1 MKSETLNNYDIIKI
15 NLTFKEKAVTD
26 LSDKSLYFNRELSW
40 LQFNSRVLHQSTKVY
55 KPLLERLKFLAIY
68 STNLDEFY
76 MIRIA
81 GLKQLYSARFVSSG
95 IDEMTP
101 LEQLE
106 QIRAYL
112 HKEKLDLE
120 ESYRNITKTLSSHGL
135 FIQEFQDLPSDL
147 KKDAGEF
154 FYENIFPVIIPIA
167 VDATHPFPPL
177 NNLSLSLAI
186 KLQDSSDPYDVKF
199 AMIRI
204 PRLLPR
210 FVHLSHGIYI
220 TIESLVREY
229 IEDIFPGYEV
239 LATTTFRVTRNADII
254 IEEEEADDFM
264 EILQQGLRLRRKG
277 AFVRL
282 EIEKD
287 CDQELLQ
294 FLNTYLKVNEK
305 DIYEYSIP
313 LNIGTLW
320 DIVSDKAFSHLSV
333 APHVPKQLPPFD
345 QNESI
350 FKIIDREDVLILQP
364 YESFEPVV
372 KFIQDAAKDPKVL
385 SIRMTLYR
393 VGKNSP
399 IVQALIDAANN
410 GKQVTAMV
418 ELKARFDEENNLIW
432 AKALEEAGAHV
443 IYGIP
448 GFKVHAKIAQV
459 IRKSKDKLKIYLH
472 LSTGNYNEATAKIY
486 TDISY
491 FTSRDEFRADSITF
505 FHILTGFSK
514 NKKLTNL
521 KMSPMQMKESLLD
534 MIKNERIHK
543 EKGRIIAKMN
553 SLVDPDIIKALY
565 KASNEGVKID
575 LIVRGICCLKPG
587 IPNVSENIRVI
598 SIVGKYLEHSRIFY
612 FQHASPSVY
621 ISSADWMPRNLEKR
635 FEIMTPIYENSLS
648 LKLLDLLNLQLND
661 NVLAWQLKEDGNYT
675 LLEAKQG
682 EKIINSQEFLE
693 NYVNKLY
700 KSSKKRAAT
709 NAPAK
714 KKKIFR

>member
-1 MKSETLNNYDIIKI
+1 MN
-15 NLTFKEKAVTD
+15 
-26 LSDKSLYFNRELSW
+26 DKSLYINRELSW
-40 LQFNSRVLHQSTKVY
+40 LKFNSRVLYQSTKEE
-55 KPLLERLKFLAIY
+55 KPLLERLKFMAIY

-76 MIRIA
+76 MIRVA
-81 GLKQLYSARFVSSG
+81 GLKQLYSARFISSG
-95 IDEMTP
+95 VDEMTP

-106 QIRAYL
+106 EIRAYL
-112 HKEKLDLE
+112 HHEQHDLE
-120 ESYRNITKTLSSHGL
+120 KSYREVTKALAGEGL
-135 FIQEFQDLPSDL
+135 FIQEFSDLPKDL
-147 KKDAGEF
+147 KSYAGEF

-186 KLQDSSDPYDVKF
+186 KLQDTSSGGEMKF

-210 FVHLSHGIYI
+210 FVHLSRGIYI

-229 IEDIFPGYEV
+229 IEDIFPGYDV
-239 LATTTFRVTRNADII
+239 IASMLFRVTRNADIV

-282 EIEKD
+282 EVEKGYD
-287 CDQELLQ
+287 EELLE
-294 FLNTYLKVNEK
+294 FLNSYLKINPK
-305 DIYEYSIP
+305 DMYEYQIP
-313 LNIGTLW
+313 LNLGALW
-320 DIVSDKAFSHLSV
+320 DIVVDKEFSHLSE
-333 APHVPKQLPPFD
+333 PQHVPKLLPPFD

-350 FKIIDREDVLILQP
+350 FKIIDREDAMILQP

-372 KFIQDAAKDPKVL
+372 RFIQDAAKDPKVL

-432 AKALEEAGAHV
+432 AKALEDAGAHV

-459 IRKSKDKLKIYLH
+459 IRKSNDKLKIYLH

-486 TDISY
+486 TDVSY

-514 NKKLTNL
+514 NKKLNNL
-521 KMSPMQMKESLLD
+521 KMSPMQMKESLLE
-534 MIKNERIHK
+534 MIKTERSYK
-543 EKGRIIAKMN
+543 SKGRIIAKMN
-553 SLVDPDIIKALY
+553 SLVDSDVIKALY
-565 KASNEGVKID
+565 KASMEGVQID
-575 LIVRGICCLKPG
+575 LIVRGICCLRPG
-587 IPNVSENIRVI
+587 IEGISENIRVI

-612 FQHASPSVY
+612 FKHSSPSIY

-635 FEIMTPIYENSLS
+635 FELMTPIYEEALAI
-648 LKLLDLLNLQLND
+648 KLLDLLNLQLND
-661 NVLAWQLKEDGNYT
+661 NVLAWELHANGEYILRHPPEDT
-675 LLEAKQG
+675 KP
-682 EKIINSQEFLE
+682 INSQIFLE
-693 NYVNKLY
+693 NYVNRLY
-700 KSSKKRAAT
+700 KATKKSTAT
-709 NAPAK
+709 NTRPK
-714 KKKIFR
+714 KKKIFK

>member
-1 MKSETLNNYDIIKI
+1 M
-15 NLTFKEKAVTD
+15 TD
-26 LSDKSLYFNRELSW
+26 LNDKSLYINRELSW
-40 LQFNSRVLHQSTKVY
+40 LKFNTRVLYQSTKEE
-55 KPLLERLKFLAIY
+55 KPLLERLKFMAIY

-76 MIRIA
+76 MIRVA
-81 GLKQLYSARFVSSG
+81 GLKQLYSARFISSG

-106 QIRAYL
+106 EIREYL
-112 HKEKLDLE
+112 HTEKKDLE
-120 ESYRNITKTLSSHGL
+120 KSYQHVTKALANEGL
-135 FIQEFQDLPSDL
+135 FIQEFQDLPKDL
-147 KKDAGEF
+147 KTYAGEF

-167 VDATHPFPPL
+167 IDATHPFPPL

-186 KLQDSSDPYDVKF
+186 KLRDNANNAEIKF

-210 FVHLSHGIYI
+210 FVHLEKGIYI

-229 IEDIFPGYEV
+229 IEDIFPGYEI
-239 LATTTFRVTRNADII
+239 LSSTLFRVTRNADIV

-264 EILQQGLRLRRKG
+264 EIMQQGLRLRRKG

-287 CDQELLQ
+287 CDHELLE
-294 FLNTYLKVNEK
+294 FLNSYLKINPQ

-313 LNIGTLW
+313 LNLGALW
-320 DIVSDKAFSHLSV
+320 DVVVDKEFSHLSE
-333 APHVPKQLPPFD
+333 PQHVPKLLPPFD

-350 FKIIDREDVLILQP
+350 FKIIDREDAMILQP

-372 KFIQDAAKDPKVL
+372 RFIQDAAKDPKVL

-432 AKALEEAGAHV
+432 AKALEDAGAHV

-459 IRKSKDKLKIYLH
+459 IRKSNDKLKIYLH
-472 LSTGNYNEATAKIY
+472 LSTGNYNESTAKIY
-486 TDISY
+486 TDVSY

-514 NKKLTNL
+514 NKKLNNL
-521 KMSPMQMKESLLD
+521 KMSPMQLKESLLE
-534 MIKNERIHK
+534 MIKLERSYK
-543 EKGRIIAKMN
+543 NKGRIIAKMN
-553 SLVDPDIIKALY
+553 SLVDSDVIKALY
-565 KASNEGVKID
+565 KASMEGVQID
-575 LIVRGICCLKPG
+575 LIVRGICCLRPG
-587 IPNVSENIRVI
+587 VKGVSENIRVI

-612 FQHASPSVY
+612 FKHSEPSIY

-635 FEIMTPIYENSLS
+635 FELMTPIYEQSLS
-648 LKLLDLLNLQLND
+648 IKLLDLLNLQLND
-661 NVLAWQLKEDGNYT
+661 NVLAWELQENGDYT
-675 LLEAKQG
+675 LRTPPEGTKP
-682 EKIINSQEFLE
+682 IDSQKFLE
-693 NYVNKLY
+693 NYVNRLY
-700 KSSKKRAAT
+700 KASKKSTAT
-709 NAPAK
+709 NTVPK
-714 KKKIFR
+714 RKKIFK

>member
-1 MKSETLNNYDIIKI
+1 MPDLNDK
-15 NLTFKEKAVTD
+15 NL
-26 LSDKSLYFNRELSW
+26 YINRELSW
-40 LQFNSRVLHQSTKVY
+40 LKFNTRVLYQSKKEE
-55 KPLLERLKFLAIY
+55 KPLLERLKFMAIY

-76 MIRIA
+76 MIRVA
-81 GLKQLYSARFVSSG
+81 GLKQLYSARFISSG
-95 IDEMTP
+95 VDEMTP

-106 QIRAYL
+106 EIRKYL
-112 HKEKLDLE
+112 HAEKKDLE
-120 ESYRNITKTLSSHGL
+120 QSYKSVTAALAAEGLHIEEFHDLS
-135 FIQEFQDLPSDL
+135 DDL
-147 KKDAGEF
+147 KTYAGEF

-186 KLQDSSDPYDVKF
+186 KLQDSSNEDEIKF

-210 FVHLSHGIYI
+210 FVHLAQGIYI

-229 IEDIFPGYEV
+229 IEDIFPGYNI
-239 LATTTFRVTRNADII
+239 LASTLFRVTRNADIV

-264 EILQQGLRLRRKG
+264 EIMQQGLRLRRKG

-282 EIEKD
+282 EIEKG
-287 CDQELLQ
+287 CDEELLE
-294 FLNTYLKVNEK
+294 FLNAYLKINPK

-313 LNIGTLW
+313 LNLGALW
-320 DIVSDKAFSHLSV
+320 DVVTDKAFSHLSE
-333 APHVPKQLPPFD
+333 PQHVPKLLPPFD

-350 FKIIDREDVLILQP
+350 FKILDREDAMILQP

-372 KFIQDAAKDPKVL
+372 RFIQDAAKDPKVL

-399 IVQALIDAANN
+399 IVQALIDASNN

-432 AKALEEAGAHV
+432 AKALEDAGAHV

-459 IRKSKDKLKIYLH
+459 IRKSNDKLKIYLH
-472 LSTGNYNEATAKIY
+472 LSTGNYNESTAKIY
-486 TDISY
+486 TDVSY
-491 FTSRDEFRADSITF
+491 FTSREEFRADSITF

-514 NKKLTNL
+514 NKKLANL
-521 KMSPMQMKESLLD
+521 KMSPMQMKESLLE
-534 MIKNERIHK
+534 MIKTERAHK
-543 EKGRIIAKMN
+543 TKGRIIAKMN
-553 SLVDPDIIKALY
+553 SLVDADIIKALY
-565 KASNEGVKID
+565 KASMEGVQID
-575 LIVRGICCLKPG
+575 LIVRGICCLRPG
-587 IPNVSENIRVI
+587 VRGISENIRVR
-598 SIVGKYLEHSRIFY
+598 SIVGKYLEHSRIFH
-612 FQHASPSVY
+612 FKHAKPTIY

-635 FEIMTPIYENSLS
+635 FELMTPIYDEALA

-661 NVLAWQLKEDGNYT
+661 NVLAWELQENGDYT
-675 LLEAKQG
+675 LCSVEEGHKA
-682 EKIINSQEFLE
+682 INSQKFLE
-693 NYVNKLY
+693 NYVNRLY
-700 KSSKKRAAT
+700 KATKKSTASNGIT
-709 NAPAK
+709 K
-714 KKKIFR
+714 KKKIFK

>member
-1 MKSETLNNYDIIKI
+1 
-15 NLTFKEKAVTD
+15 VTD
-26 LSDKSLYFNRELSW
+26 LNDKSLYINRELSW
-40 LQFNSRVLHQSTKVY
+40 LKFNTRVLYQSTKQE
-55 KPLLERLKFLAIY
+55 KPLLERLKFMAIY

-76 MIRIA
+76 MIRVA
-81 GLKQLYSARFVSSG
+81 GLKQLYSARFISSG
-95 IDEMTP
+95 VDEMTP

-106 QIRAYL
+106 EIRTYL
-112 HKEKLDLE
+112 HHEKQDLE
-120 ESYRNITKTLSSHGL
+120 KSYKSVTKALSQEGL
-135 FIQEFQDLPSDL
+135 FIQEFQDLPKDL
-147 KKDAGEF
+147 KTYAGEF

-186 KLQDSSDPYDVKF
+186 KLQDNSGEGEIKF

-210 FVHLSHGIYI
+210 FVHLSKGIYI

-229 IEDIFPGYEV
+229 IEDIFPGYDIIS
-239 LATTTFRVTRNADII
+239 TTLFRVTRNADIV

-264 EILQQGLRLRRKG
+264 EIMQQGLRLRRKG

-282 EIEKD
+282 EIEKG
-287 CDQELLQ
+287 CDEELLD
-294 FLNTYLKVNEK
+294 FLNSYLKINSK

-313 LNIGTLW
+313 LNLGALW
-320 DIVSDKAFSHLSV
+320 DVVVDKEFSHLSE
-333 APHVPKQLPPFD
+333 PQHVPKLLPPFD

-350 FKIIDREDVLILQP
+350 FKIIDREDAMLLQP

-372 KFIQDAAKDPKVL
+372 RFIQDAAKDPKVL

-432 AKALEEAGAHV
+432 AKALEDAGAHV

-459 IRKSKDKLKIYLH
+459 IRKSNNKLKIYLH
-472 LSTGNYNEATAKIY
+472 LATGNYNESTAKIY
-486 TDISY
+486 TDVSY

-514 NKKLTNL
+514 NKKLNNL
-521 KMSPMQMKESLLD
+521 KMSPMQMKESLLE
-534 MIKNERIHK
+534 MIKTERSYK
-543 EKGRIIAKMN
+543 QKGRIIAKMN
-553 SLVDPDIIKALY
+553 SLVDADVIKALY
-565 KASNEGVKID
+565 KASMDGVQID
-575 LIVRGICCLKPG
+575 LIVRGICCLRPG
-587 IPNVSENIRVI
+587 VTGISENIRVI

-612 FQHASPSVY
+612 FKHSNPSTF

-635 FEIMTPIYENSLS
+635 FELMTPIYEESLA

-661 NVLAWQLKEDGNYT
+661 NVLAWELDSNGKYKLRKPPEGT
-675 LLEAKQG
+675 KA
-682 EKIINSQEFLE
+682 INSQIFLE
-693 NYVNKLY
+693 NYVNRLY
-700 KSSKKRAAT
+700 KATKKSSAT
-709 NAPAK
+709 NTAPK
-714 KKKIFR
+714 KKKIFK

>member
-1 MKSETLNNYDIIKI
+1 LKKLKDYDIIKVNI
-15 NLTFKEKAVTD
+15 TFKDKSVTD
-26 LSDKSLYFNRELSW
+26 LGDKSLYINRELSW
-40 LQFNSRVLHQSTKVY
+40 LKFNSRVLFQSTKER
-55 KPLLERLKFLAIY
+55 KPLLERLKFMAIY

-76 MIRIA
+76 MIRVA
-81 GLKQLYSARFVSSG
+81 GLKQLYSARFISSG

-101 LEQLE
+101 LEQLQE
-106 QIRAYL
+106 IREYL
-112 HKEKLDLE
+112 HNEKEELE
-120 ESYRNITKTLSSHGL
+120 KSYKDVTSTLATQGL
-135 FIQEFQDLPSDL
+135 FIQEFQDLTPEL
-147 KKDAGEF
+147 KTYAGEF

-186 KLQDSSDPYDVKF
+186 KLRDNSNDDEIKF

-210 FVHLSHGIYI
+210 FIHLSKGIYI

-229 IEDIFPGYEV
+229 IEDIFPGYEI
-239 LATTTFRVTRNADII
+239 LSSTLFRVTRNADIV

-264 EILQQGLRLRRKG
+264 EIMQEGLRLRRKG

-282 EIEKD
+282 EIEKE
-287 CDQELLQ
+287 CDEELLE
-294 FLNTYLKVNEK
+294 FLNSYLKINSH
-305 DIYEYSIP
+305 DIYEYAIP
-313 LNIGTLW
+313 LNLGALW
-320 DIVSDKAFSHLSV
+320 NIVVDKEFSHLSE
-333 APHVPKQLPPFD
+333 PQHVPKLLPPFD

-350 FKIIDREDVLILQP
+350 FKIIDREDAMILQP
-364 YESFEPVV
+364 FESFDPVV

-385 SIRMTLYR
+385 SVRMTLYR

-432 AKALEEAGAHV
+432 AKALEDAGAHV

-459 IRKSKDKLKIYLH
+459 IRKSNDKLKIYLH
-472 LSTGNYNEATAKIY
+472 LSTGNYNESTAKIY

-491 FTSRDEFRADSITF
+491 FTSREEFRADSITF

-514 NKKLTNL
+514 NKKLNNL
-521 KMSPMQMKESLLD
+521 KMSPMQMKENLLE
-534 MIKNERIHK
+534 MIKVERSYK
-543 EKGRIIAKMN
+543 NKGRIIAKMN
-553 SLVDPDIIKALY
+553 SLVDSDVIKALY
-565 KASNEGVKID
+565 KASQEGVKID
-575 LIVRGICCLKPG
+575 LIIRGICCLKPG
-587 IPNVSENIRVI
+587 VENISENIKVR
-598 SIVGKYLEHSRIFY
+598 SIIGKYLEHSRIFY
-612 FQHASPSVY
+612 FKHAKPTIY

-635 FEIMTPIYENSLS
+635 FELMTPIYDSSLA

-661 NVLAWQLKEDGNYT
+661 NVLAWELHSSGEYELLKAEDGKK
-675 LLEAKQG
+675 E
-682 EKIINSQEFLE
+682 INSQLFLE

-700 KSSKKRAAT
+700 KATKKST
-709 NAPAK
+709 TSNAFTK
-714 KKKIFR
+714 KKKIFK

>member
-1 MKSETLNNYDIIKI
+1 MSDLN
-15 NLTFKEKAVTD
+15 
-26 LSDKSLYFNRELSW
+26 DKSLYINRELSW
-40 LQFNSRVLHQSTKVY
+40 LKFNSRVLYQSTKEE
-55 KPLLERLKFLAIY
+55 KPLLERLKFMAIY

-76 MIRIA
+76 MIRVA
-81 GLKQLYSARFVSSG
+81 GLKQLYSARFISSG
-95 IDEMTP
+95 VDEMTP

-106 QIRAYL
+106 EIRAYL
-112 HKEKLDLE
+112 HHEQHDLE
-120 ESYRNITKTLSSHGL
+120 KSYREVTKALAGEGL
-135 FIQEFQDLPSDL
+135 FIQEFSDLPKDL
-147 KKDAGEF
+147 KSYAGEF

-186 KLQDSSDPYDVKF
+186 KLQDTSSGGEMKF

-210 FVHLSHGIYI
+210 FVHLSRGIYI

-229 IEDIFPGYEV
+229 IEDIFPGYDV
-239 LATTTFRVTRNADII
+239 IASMLFRVTRNADIV

-282 EIEKD
+282 EVEKGYD
-287 CDQELLQ
+287 EELLE
-294 FLNTYLKVNEK
+294 FLNSYLKINPK
-305 DIYEYSIP
+305 DMYEYQIP
-313 LNIGTLW
+313 LNLGALW
-320 DIVSDKAFSHLSV
+320 DIVVDKEFSHLSE
-333 APHVPKQLPPFD
+333 PQHVPKLLPPFD

-350 FKIIDREDVLILQP
+350 FKIIDREDAMILQP

-372 KFIQDAAKDPKVL
+372 RFIQDAAKDPKVL

-432 AKALEEAGAHV
+432 AKALEDAGAHV

-459 IRKSKDKLKIYLH
+459 IRKSNDKLKIYLH

-486 TDISY
+486 TDVSY

-514 NKKLTNL
+514 NKKLNNL
-521 KMSPMQMKESLLD
+521 KMSPMQMKESLLE
-534 MIKNERIHK
+534 MIKTERSYK
-543 EKGRIIAKMN
+543 SKGRIIAKMN
-553 SLVDPDIIKALY
+553 SLVDSDVIKALY
-565 KASNEGVKID
+565 KASMEGVQID
-575 LIVRGICCLKPG
+575 LIVRGICCLRPG
-587 IPNVSENIRVI
+587 IEGISENIRVI

-612 FQHASPSVY
+612 FKHSSPSIY

-635 FEIMTPIYENSLS
+635 FELMTPIYEEALAI
-648 LKLLDLLNLQLND
+648 KLLDLLNLQLND
-661 NVLAWQLKEDGNYT
+661 NVLAWELHANGEYILRHPPEDT
-675 LLEAKQG
+675 KP
-682 EKIINSQEFLE
+682 INSQIFLE
-693 NYVNKLY
+693 NYVNRLY
-700 KSSKKRAAT
+700 KATKKSTAT
-709 NAPAK
+709 NTRPK
-714 KKKIFR
+714 KKKIFK

>member
-1 MKSETLNNYDIIKI
+1 MSDLNEN
-15 NLTFKEKAVTD
+15 T
-26 LSDKSLYFNRELSW
+26 LYFNRELSW
-40 LQFNSRVLHQSTKVY
+40 LQFNSRVLYQSTKSD

-68 STNLDEFY
+68 ATNLDEFY

-95 IDEMTP
+95 ADEMTP

-106 QIRAYL
+106 QIRTYL
-112 HKEKLDLE
+112 HGEKENLE
-120 ESYRNITKTLSSHGL
+120 NSYRTITKKLSTHGL
-135 FIQEFQDLPSDL
+135 FIQKFHDLPTEL
-147 KKDAGEF
+147 KKEAGEF

-167 VDATHPFPPL
+167 VDTTHPFPPL

-186 KLQDSSDPYDVKF
+186 KLQDSSDPFDIKF

-210 FVHLSHGIYI
+210 FIHLSQGIYI

-229 IEDIFPGYEV
+229 IEDIFPGYDV
-239 LATTTFRVTRNADII
+239 LATTTFRVTRNADIV

-282 EIEKD
+282 EIEEN

-294 FLNTYLKVNEK
+294 FLNTYLKINEK
-305 DIYEYSIP
+305 DIYEYAIP

-350 FKIIDREDVLILQP
+350 FKIIDREDAMILQP
-364 YESFEPVV
+364 YESFEPVI

-459 IRKSKDKLKIYLH
+459 IRKSHDKLKIYLH
-472 LSTGNYNEATAKIY
+472 LSTGNYNESTAKIY

-491 FTSRDEFRADSITF
+491 FTSREEFRADSITF

-514 NKKLTNL
+514 NKKLSNL
-521 KMSPMQMKESLLD
+521 KMSPMQMKESLLE
-534 MIKNERIHK
+534 MIKSERLYK

-553 SLVDPDIIKALY
+553 SLVDPDVIKALY
-565 KASNEGVKID
+565 KASNEGVQID
-575 LIVRGICCLKPG
+575 LIIRGICCLKPG
-587 IPNVSENIRVI
+587 VAGVSENIRVI

-612 FQHASPSVY
+612 FKHSAPSLY

-635 FEIMTPIYENSLS
+635 FELMTPVYEESLA

-661 NVLAWQLKEDGNYT
+661 NVLAWELQTSGDYLLRKAKEGDK
-675 LLEAKQG
+675 A
-682 EKIINSQEFLE
+682 INSQEFLE